1 MEEKLHTMHC
11 YVVQRLQNRL
21 GVSPSSCPQGLGKS
35 GGFAAAFF
43 LVSIYDPAVSAIT
56 VCSKSDALTGGG
68 VVDCVQNTCS
78 ARAKEIM

>member
-43 LVSIYDPAVSAIT
+43 LVYYIYQFV
-56 VCSKSDALTGGG
+56 DAERTSNFKCYDIIILLN
-68 VVDCVQNTCS
+68 VNIALLVNIIS
-78 ARAKEIM
+78 S